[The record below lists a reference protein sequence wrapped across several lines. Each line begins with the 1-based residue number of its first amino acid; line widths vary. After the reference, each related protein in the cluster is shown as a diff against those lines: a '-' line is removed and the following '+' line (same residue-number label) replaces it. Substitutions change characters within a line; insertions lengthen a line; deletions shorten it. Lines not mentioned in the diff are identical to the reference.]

1 MVKGRNRDT
10 AWYAIT
16 DRDWPTIEAAYD
28 AWLAPANF
36 DEDGRQ
42 RTPLAP
48 PGSLRKDEVL
58 SRRVR
63 LRPFAEEQLPLVT
76 PWFTDPEVRLRL
88 GGPDWPRRSL
98 ELQARELGPDEEF
111 RGAQVLR
118 LHTWLAWDGDRPVA
132 LLGGEV
138 YDRWTTWDGSE
149 ESGPRVVRSET
160 GPAMGAAYVVDP
172 GLWRQ
177 GYGLATL
184 RAWQEAPET
193 ADVRV
198 LATRHRP
205 RQRGQRRLR
214 ASCRVLGGGR

>member
-1 MVKGRNRDT
+1 M
-10 AWYAIT
+10 
-16 DRDWPTIEAAYD
+16 
-28 AWLAPANF
+28 
-36 DEDGRQ
+36 
-42 RTPLAP
+42 
-48 PGSLRKDEVL
+48 
-58 SRRVR
+58 
-63 LRPFAEEQLPLVT
+63 
-76 PWFTDPEVRLRL
+76 
-88 GGPDWPRRSL
+88 
-98 ELQARELGPDEEF
+98 
-111 RGAQVLR
+111 LR

-149 ESGPRVVRSET
+149 ESGPRVVRSEI

-198 LATRHRP
+198 LALGIDHDNVASIACA
-205 RQRGQRRLR
+205 RRAGFSAEAAEPDWEGIVHHLWR
-214 ASCRVLGGGR
+214 R